1 MTKDLK
7 FRVKIAADPEDIYAA
22 LTRPLAIELWS
33 GYLAKMST
41 EPGSEFELWDG
52 DICGRNIEFE
62 ENSKI
67 VQEWYFGDQTN
78 PSIVTMKLFKQGT
91 KTQVEVNHTNIPIE
105 DFDDIKEGWE
115 DNYFSAVKDFVEVK

>member
-1 MTKDLK
+1 M
-7 FRVKIAADPEDIYAA
+7 KI
-22 LTRPLAIELWS
+22 
-33 GYLAKMST
+33 
-41 EPGSEFELWDG
+41 F
-52 DICGRNIEFE
+52 CGRNIEFE

-78 PSIVTMKLFKQGT
+78 PSIVTIKLFKQGT
-91 KTQVEVNHTNIPIE
+91 KTQVEVNHTNIPVD

>member
-7 FRVKIAADPEDIYAA
+7 FRVKIAAEPEDIYAA
-22 LTRPLAIELWS
+22 LTRPLAIELWT
-33 GYLAKMST
+33 GYSAKMST

-62 ENSKI
+62 ENFKI
-67 VQEWYFGDQTN
+67 VQEWYFGNQEK
-78 PSIVTMKLFKQGT
+78 PSIVTMKLFKQRA
-91 KTQVEVNHTNIPIE
+91 KTQVEVNHTNIPID
-105 DFDDIKEGWE
+105 DFDDIKEGWI